1 MVRSSLVV
9 CRPMVR
15 TKESGAKKW
24 SRDELE
30 KLSLPNRAVAMLQ
43 SAAAIIASVPS
54 SDWGNTPIEEALGEV
69 MEVMPQHG
77 MLGGSF
83 NGVETDAMM
92 EEMEE
97 TVRNMHVLTQMLAKA
112 EGALAGASADGQVLQ
127 EVREVKKHFAL
138 REAWK
143 ELPRLLQAS
152 LAASKEEEEKKSAFR
167 KRNRGDDAAC
177 ELARSE
183 LDAAMASSKGALSKY
198 EAAKVLL
205 EADGL
210 EVAAC
215 ERRECFP
222 RAPPA
227 PLVGG
232 VDAAASPHAKATASA
247 EDAAI
252 DAAQAEARTQ
262 AAAAAPAAAQAAPD
276 AATVI
281 ATEKKKLEETLK
293 AALGKVAAFGNDIA
307 AYEYKS
313 DAHAKEVEEL
323 LDELSVPTK
332 ALMGQPHSVSAEV
345 LDELAGS
352 ETAAQLEA
360 IGMAW
365 EALKAWADRG
375 IA

>member
-138 REAWK
+138 REAWR

-152 LAASKEEEEKKSAFR
+152 LAASMEEEEKKSAFG
-167 KRNRGDDAAC
+167 KRNRGDNAAC
-177 ELARSE
+177 ELAKSE
-183 LDAAMASSKGALSKY
+183 LNAAMASSKGALSKY

-232 VDAAASPHAKATASA
+232 VDAAASPHAKATASD

-252 DAAQAEARTQ
+252 DAAQAEA
-262 AAAAAPAAAQAAPD
+262 AAAAPADAQAAPD
-276 AATVI
+276 AVTII

-307 AYEYKS
+307 EYGYKS

-323 LDELSVPTK
+323 LDELAVPTK